1 MEGKVIYFI
10 ISKNIISEWYPYFK
24 DLRTVIIKVGF
35 SVLSQNLLHSFKCVN
50 GILFQW
56 VSAKTILY
64 SLSTYPFWWKS
75 SFC

>member
-35 SVLSQNLLHSFKCVN
+35 QYYLKTYYIPLNVSTVFCFN
-50 GILFQW
+50 GYQLKLFY
-56 VSAKTILY
+56 TH
-64 SLSTYPFWWKS
+64 
-75 SFC
+75 